1 MINRHSLGAFATGD
15 LAERDFKRWGV
26 KEKKIYFLP
35 YAVNKPIV
43 CEPDPVVEAFVRD
56 RNLVF
61 MHLGTLEH
69 RKGIDVIMNA
79 FSQVAKN
86 KPSVCLV
93 LVGKD
98 CNNGGYN
105 RLAKTLNL
113 QDQILFK
120 GTVLATSISS
130 VVALTDVLV
139 LASRHDGWGVV
150 LNEAAATGKAL
161 LSTDM
166 CSAAYHLIKEG
177 INGFKVSSGSIGE
190 LASKM
195 AKYISNPGM
204 AKRHG
209 QASLAIYED
218 FTPERN
224 VERLMEGIACMQSK
238 R

>member
-1 MINRHSLGAFATGD
+1 
-15 LAERDFKRWGV
+15 
-26 KEKKIYFLP
+26 
-35 YAVNKPIV
+35 
-43 CEPDPVVEAFVRD
+43 
-56 RNLVF
+56 
-61 MHLGTLEH
+61 
-69 RKGIDVIMNA
+69 
-79 FSQVAKN
+79 
-86 KPSVCLV
+86 V

-105 RLAKTLNL
+105 RLARTLNL
-113 QDQILFK
+113 QDQILFR
-120 GTVLATSISS
+120 GTVFATNISS
-130 VVALTDVLV
+130 VVSLTDVLV
-139 LASRHDGWGVV
+139 LASRYDGWGVV

-177 INGFKVSSGSIGE
+177 INGSKVSSGSIGE

-195 AKYISNPGM
+195 AKYISNPEL

-209 QASLAIYED
+209 KASLEIYED

-224 VERLMEGIACMQSK
+224 VERLMEGIARMQTK